1 MTGRSSR
8 GMLLVMG
15 LLSLMTVAATA
26 PAADPMVAR
35 GRMVYQQHC
44 AVCHGVA
51 GDGRG
56 MSAHMF
62 VTQPRDFRQ
71 GIYKFRSTP
80 TGSLPLDRDLF
91 LTVTR
96 GVRGTAMVPQ
106 THLSDADRWAAI
118 QYLKTFSPRFRKEAP
133 LAGIPISDPPPYA
146 QALAR
151 EGRVLYVEAGC
162 GECHGASGRGD
173 GPKATGLRDDWGWP
187 IRPADL
193 TRRPLKGGSAALDLY
208 RSLATGIGGTPMPSY
223 LDSLEPNQIWALVA
237 YLRSLPSPFEEAR
250 EEAMAGE
257 EARGYMVERMAR
269 MMGPGMMGA
278 MPMMR
283 GMGPM
288 GGFPGWR

>member
-1 MTGRSSR
+1 MV
-8 GMLLVMG
+8 L
-15 LLSLMTVAATA
+15 LMTALLGLIAVTAAVPVAAA
-26 PAADPMVAR
+26 GAMVER
-35 GRMVYQQHC
+35 GRLVYEQAC

-91 LTVTR
+91 LTLSR
-96 GVRGTAMVPQ
+96 GVRGTAMVSQ
-106 THLSDADRWAAI
+106 IHLSDADRWAVV
-118 QYLKTFSPRFRKEAP
+118 QYLKTFSPRFRHEASLTP
-133 LAGIPISDPPPYA
+133 IPIPDPRPRSP
-146 QALAR
+146 ALIQ
-151 EGRVLYVEAGC
+151 EGRTLYVEAGC
-162 GECHGASGRGD
+162 GGCHGASGRGD
-173 GPKATGLRDDWGWP
+173 GPKAGGLRDEWGWP
-187 IRPADL
+187 IRPTDL
-193 TRRPLKGGSAALDLY
+193 TRRPLKGGSTPLDLY
-208 RSLATGIGGTPMPSY
+208 RTLAAGVGGTPMPSY
-223 LDSLEPNQIWALVA
+223 LDSLEPNQIWALVV
-237 YLRSLPSPFEEAR
+237 YLRSLPSPVEEAR
-250 EEAMAGE
+250 EEAIAGE

-269 MMGPGMMGA
+269 MMGPGMMGR